1 MSNHTPGPWR
11 AVFGG
16 SIGHYSVNTDARGYS
31 VRTVVS
37 GVRERDA
44 FLIAQAPNLL
54 KIAEM
59 VERVIQ
65 LGNVTED
72 SDEALEQWVE
82 AQEVLSDLVFE
93 TLKEVRRE

>member
-1 MSNHTPGPWR
+1 
-11 AVFGG
+11 
-16 SIGHYSVNTDARGYS
+16 
-31 VRTVVS
+31 
-37 GVRERDA
+37 
-44 FLIAQAPNLL
+44 
-54 KIAEM
+54 M